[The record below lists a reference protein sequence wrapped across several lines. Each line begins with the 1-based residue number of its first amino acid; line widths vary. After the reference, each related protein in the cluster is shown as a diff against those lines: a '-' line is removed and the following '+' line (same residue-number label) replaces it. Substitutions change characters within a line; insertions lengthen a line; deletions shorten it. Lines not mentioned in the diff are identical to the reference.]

1 MNNSGMLAWMY
12 ELVKKQNELNRRRKE
27 NAKKD
32 ETTEVIDRADQ

>member
-1 MNNSGMLAWMY
+1 MNNNHKLAKMY

-32 ETTEVIDRADQ
+32 ETIEVIDRSDQ

>member
-1 MNNSGMLAWMY
+1 MNNNRKLAKMY

-32 ETTEVIDRADQ
+32 EITEVIDRADQ